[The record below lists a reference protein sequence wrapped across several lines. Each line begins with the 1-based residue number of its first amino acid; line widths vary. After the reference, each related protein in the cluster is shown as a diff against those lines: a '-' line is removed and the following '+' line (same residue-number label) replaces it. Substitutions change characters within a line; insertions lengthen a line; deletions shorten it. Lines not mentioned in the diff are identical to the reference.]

1 VAPAPLAGNTLPA
14 YPDAA
19 RKAGRQGDVILKVH
33 ISATGEVTEVE
44 LIRGEEPFASVAIAA
59 VRTWRYRPATVDG
72 RPARSRVGSRSR
84 SASVAKGVHP

>member
-1 VAPAPLAGNTLPA
+1 VAPAPLPGNTLPA

-72 RPARSRVGSRSR
+72 RPSPFTRRVQIPFRIR
-84 SASVAKGVHP
+84 R